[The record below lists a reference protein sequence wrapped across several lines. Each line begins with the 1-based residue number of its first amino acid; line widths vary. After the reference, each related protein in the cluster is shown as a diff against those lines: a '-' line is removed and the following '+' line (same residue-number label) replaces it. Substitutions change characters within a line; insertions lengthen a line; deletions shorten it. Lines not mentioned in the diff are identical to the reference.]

1 MREKG
6 DLKKVEWGLPGI
18 RGEDHGSYFLMG
30 TEFQLYKRKRVL
42 EMNVVMVAQCECILC
57 H

>member
-1 MREKG
+1 MREMG